1 MPLEPGQTLSH
12 YRLIEKIGEGGMGV
26 AWKALD
32 TLLEREIAIKT
43 LPEELARDSE
53 RLGRFKREAK
63 AVAALNHPNIVTVHS
78 VEETEGVHFI
88 TMELVRGRSLTEL
101 IPGKGL
107 PPDKFFELAVALA
120 DAISTAHQQGIT
132 HRDLKPDN
140 VMVGD
145 DGRLKVLDFGLAK
158 RREEARAVEAGTQLP
173 TATRTQEGKILG
185 TVSSMSPEQALGK
198 RVDPRS
204 DVFSLGILLYVM
216 ATGKRP
222 FRGDNNLSILTS
234 IIRDTPQPISDS
246 SPNLP
251 PAPGRGEAVTRTAR
265 FVPSSRVISS
275 S

>member
-1 MPLEPGQTLSH
+1 MPLEAGQTLSH
-12 YRLIEKIGEGGMGV
+12 YRLIEKLGEGGMGV
-26 AWKALD
+26 VWKALD

-88 TMELVRGRSLTEL
+88 IMELVRGRSLTEL
-101 IPGKGL
+101 ISRKGL

-120 DAISTAHQQGIT
+120 DAISTAHQRGIT

-158 RREEARAVEAGTQLP
+158 LREEVRAVEVGTHVATNYFV
-173 TATRTQEGKILG
+173 TAAASE
-185 TVSSMSPEQALGK
+185 
-198 RVDPRS
+198 
-204 DVFSLGILLYVM
+204 F
-216 ATGKRP
+216 
-222 FRGDNNLSILTS
+222 
-234 IIRDTPQPISDS
+234 
-246 SPNLP
+246 
-251 PAPGRGEAVTRTAR
+251 
-265 FVPSSRVISS
+265 
-275 S
+275 